1 MTELL
6 ENFHWFSFAVVFS
19 AALSALA
26 WHLVTRHEPRGVRR
40 WSGIVLSALFVLYHP
55 LSWIPAGFV
64 FGLGVGM
71 AGKFGTPTEN
81 LYLFSIASTLVTGAM
96 AWALTHIIKRT
107 LKASCGSTLSA
118 A

>member
-6 ENFHWFSFAVVFS
+6 GNFLWFSFAVLFS
-19 AALSALA
+19 AALSGFA
-26 WHLVTRHEPRGVRR
+26 WHLVTRHEPRGIRK
-40 WSGIVLSALFVLYHP
+40 WSGILLSTLFVVYHP

-71 AGKFGTPTEN
+71 ASKFGTPTEN
-81 LYLFSIASTLVTGAM
+81 LYLFSITSTLITGAM
-96 AWALTHIIKRT
+96 AWALTHIIKRA
-107 LKASCGSTLSA
+107 LKASCGPTLSA